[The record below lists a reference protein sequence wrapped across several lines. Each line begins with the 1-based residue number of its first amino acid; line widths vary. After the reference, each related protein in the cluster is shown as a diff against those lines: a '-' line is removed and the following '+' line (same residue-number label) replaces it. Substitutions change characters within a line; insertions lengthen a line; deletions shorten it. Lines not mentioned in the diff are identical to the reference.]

1 MKPIAVLGA
10 GNVGQTMA
18 ADLTLKGYKVRL
30 YELPEFAEK
39 SLGEVLET
47 SKIELGG
54 EQINFKWFRNVG
66 TAEIDVVTTNIAE
79 ALEGVELILMSIPAV
94 GHEAFFEKMIPHL
107 EDGMTISLFPDNY
120 GSLML
125 RKMLEEKGEDVKIIV
140 GGWITAPYGTRL
152 IEPGRVDCMI
162 RAYRLRGDTLP
173 SSDWKKFYKK
183 QKDLPILT
191 TAKIEQADTVLGVGL
206 ENPNPIVHVP
216 GSVLNVGAMEVSQRE
231 GVLGVKKGEWSLYK
245 HGMSP
250 AVVRVIEKYY
260 EEVKE
265 IAKAIGISLIEYS
278 KEQFYHKHT
287 IMKESFIAP
296 FYEASPIMGIKGP
309 LSVEDRYFTEDIP
322 VGAVT
327 AWRLAKKFGV
337 DVPTIES
344 LIHLGS
350 IICQRDFFKEGR
362 KLEDYGIESMSKDEL
377 LNYLKGA

>member
-18 ADLTLKGYKVRL
+18 ADLALKGYKVKL
-30 YELPEFAEK
+30 YELPEFAK
-39 SLGEVLET
+39 SLGDVLET
-47 SKIELGG
+47 GKIELRG
-54 EQINFKWFRNVG
+54 EQINFKWFKNEGV
-66 TAEIDVVTTNIAE
+66 AEIDTVTTKMEE
-79 ALEGVELILMSIPAV
+79 ALDGVELILISIPAI
-94 GHEAFFEKMIPHL
+94 GHKAFFERMIPHL
-107 EDGMTISLFPDNY
+107 EDGMIVSLFPDNF

-125 RKMLEEKGEDVKIIV
+125 KKMIGDEVKIVI

-152 IEPGRVDCMI
+152 IEPGKVDCMI

-173 SSDWKKFYKK
+173 SSDWNEFYKK
-183 QKDLPILT
+183 QKDLPILA
-191 TAKIEQADTVLGVGL
+191 TAKIEKADTVLGVGL
-206 ENPNPIVHVP
+206 ENPNPVVHVP
-216 GSVLNVGAMEVSQRE
+216 GSILNVGAMEVSQRE
-231 GVLGVKKGEWSLYK
+231 EVLGVKRGEWSLYK

-260 EEVKE
+260 EEIKT
-265 IAKAIGISLIEYS
+265 IAQAIGVEIVIYS

-327 AWRLAKKFGV
+327 AYRLAEKFGV
-337 DVPTIES
+337 ETPVIES
-344 LIHLGS
+344 LIVLGS
-350 IICQRDFFKEGR
+350 VICQRDFLREGR
-362 KLEDYGIESMSKDEL
+362 TLEDYGIADMSKEEL
-377 LNYLKGA
+377 LRFLRGS

>member
-1 MKPIAVLGA
+1 
-10 GNVGQTMA
+10 
-18 ADLTLKGYKVRL
+18 
-30 YELPEFAEK
+30 
-39 SLGEVLET
+39 
-47 SKIELGG
+47 
-54 EQINFKWFRNVG
+54 
-66 TAEIDVVTTNIAE
+66 
-79 ALEGVELILMSIPAV
+79 
-94 GHEAFFEKMIPHL
+94 L
-107 EDGMTISLFPDNY
+107 EDDMTISLFPDKY

-362 KLEDYGIESMSKDEL
+362 KLEDYGIESMSKEKL
-377 LNYLKGA
+377 LNYLRGE

>member
-162 RAYRLRGDTLP
+162 RAYKLRGDTLP
-173 SSDWKKFYKK
+173 SSDWKEFYKK

-362 KLEDYGIESMSKDEL
+362 KLEDYGIESMSKEKL

>member
-125 RKMLEEKGEDVKIIV
+125 KKMLEEKGEDVKIIV

-152 IEPGRVDCMI
+152 IEPGKVDCMI

-173 SSDWKKFYKK
+173 SSDWKEFYKK
-183 QKDLPILT
+183 QKDLPILA

-362 KLEDYGIESMSKDEL
+362 KLEDYGIESMSKEKL

>member
-94 GHEAFFEKMIPHL
+94 GHEAFFEKMISHL

-152 IEPGRVDCMI
+152 IEPGKVDCMI